1 MQSPQKLVIGWFT
14 FTCCE
19 DSTIIMTELL
29 NDHWQDWLQKIDF
42 KYAKVLRKSRGV
54 GPMDVAFV
62 EGAISS
68 KEQEDK
74 LKTIRENAKTLVAIG
89 SCAVTGQP
97 SAQRNSFSDAQ
108 NQEIKVIL
116 ERFQYADNVQKLSE
130 LVTVDHQVPG
140 CPMDEQKFLTLID
153 QLTNNHAK

>member
-1 MQSPQKLVIGWFT
+1 MPKLIIGWFT

-29 NDHWQDWLQKIDF
+29 NDHWQDWIQKIDF
-42 KYAKVLRKSRGV
+42 KYVKILRKSRGI

-68 KEQEDK
+68 KEQEEK
-74 LKTIRENAKTLVAIG
+74 LKTIRQNAKTLVAIG

-108 NQEIKVIL
+108 NAEIKVIL
-116 ERFQYADNVQKLSE
+116 ERFQYADKVQKLNE

-140 CPMDEQKFLTLID
+140 CPMDEQNFLKLID
-153 QLTNNHAK
+153 QLTNKHASN